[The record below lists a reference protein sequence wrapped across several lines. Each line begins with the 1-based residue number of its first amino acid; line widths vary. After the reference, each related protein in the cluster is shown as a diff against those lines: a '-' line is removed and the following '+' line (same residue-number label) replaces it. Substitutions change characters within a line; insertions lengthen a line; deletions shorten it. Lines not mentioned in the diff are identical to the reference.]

1 MPRLP
6 STYKTFIITVKNYA
20 ESAIEDFC
28 SFPNSLD
35 FFILFQNIFSK
46 PFWFLKYAL
55 REWESIAFFQ
65 KRDKKMI
72 DKRTKSM
79 FK

>member
-1 MPRLP
+1 MLNQLLKISAPFQIRLI
-6 STYKTFIITVKNYA
+6 SL
-20 ESAIEDFC
+20 SC
-28 SFPNSLD
+28 SKY
-35 FFILFQNIFSK
+35 FSK

-65 KRDKKMI
+65 KREKKMI
-72 DKRTKSM
+72 DKRTKLM